1 MEFQIKTDMSA
12 LPKTID
18 FNFEEMKQE
27 LTDKLKYYNSLV
39 VTEDSIKNAKADKAK
54 LNALY
59 NAIEDKRKEIKKECM
74 QPYLEFESKCK
85 EITGLIKEPV
95 QSIDN
100 QIKVFEQQELD
111 EKFRQLTEHYNA
123 HIGDLS
129 SLVPLER
136 ILNPKWQ
143 NKTAKLEDLKLE
155 IENRIDCIKNDM
167 QTISGLDSSFTL
179 QMQDVYLRTLD
190 LSKAVNEG
198 KRLSE
203 QQKQL
208 NEIKRKQEEQNAALK
223 AKLEAE
229 RQTQQKQAEPPEQP
243 ITSFSENKTPEP
255 QKETEITT
263 DFRVICTPS
272 KLKAL
277 GEYMRNNGIKYGRV
291 PKEEEKKNEW

>member
-1 MEFQIKTDMSA
+1 MEFQIKTDMSV

-54 LNALY
+54 LNALC

-123 HIGDLS
+123 HISDLS

-136 ILNPKWQ
+136 ILNSKWQ
-143 NKTAKLEDLKLE
+143 NKTARLEDLKLE

-167 QTISGLDSSFTL
+167 QTISDLDSSFTL

-203 QQKQL
+203 QQKQT
-208 NEIKRKQEEQNAALK
+208 KS
-223 AKLEAE
+223 
-229 RQTQQKQAEPPEQP
+229 PEQP
-243 ITSFSENKTPEP
+243 ITGFSENKPPEP

-272 KLKAL
+272 QLKAL

-291 PKEEEKKNEW
+291 PTEK

>member
-1 MEFQIKTDMSA
+1 MEFQIKTDMSV

-59 NAIEDKRKEIKKECM
+59 NAIENKRKEIKKECM
-74 QPYLEFESKCK
+74 QPYIDFENRCK

-100 QIKVFEQQELD
+100 QIKAFEQQELD
-111 EKFRQLTEHYNA
+111 EKYRQLTEHYST
-123 HIGDLS
+123 HIGDIS
-129 SLVPLER
+129 SLVPLEK

-143 NKTAKLEDLKLE
+143 NKTTKLEDLKLE

-167 QTISGLDSSFTL
+167 QTISDLDSSFTL

-208 NEIKRKQEEQNAALK
+208 NEIKRKQEEQNAVLK

-229 RQTQQKQAEPPEQP
+229 RQAQQKQTESPEQP
-243 ITSFSENKTPEP
+243 ITGFSENKPPET

-272 KLKAL
+272 RLKAL

-291 PKEEEKKNEW
+291 PTEK